1 MFFKKIKNYLFL
13 FCLIQCNLI
22 NSFDFRFIENKINI
36 NNNLVKV
43 LILGITSGLIF
54 YKYKNNKCTNL
65 KSIDI
70 EEKSNFQEK
79 LTKVETITENKNRYL
94 ITVELTSLNNNSL
107 HELKAKL
114 I

>member
-43 LILGITSGLIF
+43 LILGITSGLII
-54 YKYKNNKCTNL
+54 YKYKKNKSINL

-70 EEKSNFQEK
+70 NEKANFQEK
-79 LTKVETITENKNRYL
+79 LTKVDSTEENKNRYL
-94 ITVELTSLNNNSL
+94 ITVELTSLRDNFL
-107 HELKAKL
+107 HEIKSKL
-114 I
+114 V